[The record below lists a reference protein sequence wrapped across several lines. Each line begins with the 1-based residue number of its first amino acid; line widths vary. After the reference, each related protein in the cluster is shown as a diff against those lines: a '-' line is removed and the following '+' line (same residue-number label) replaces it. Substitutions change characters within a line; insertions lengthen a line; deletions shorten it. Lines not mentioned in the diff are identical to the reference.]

1 MREISKVAVI
11 GAGTMG
17 AGIASHLANAGVP
30 VVLLD
35 VAGEDVNGRNA
46 IAESAIK
53 RLLESTPP
61 QFTDPANAELITPGN
76 MADDLGLLADCDW
89 VAEAIVERL
98 DVKHALYKQLAEV
111 CKPDA
116 MVSSNTSTIPLHML
130 TDGMTDDLRQRF
142 CITHFFNPVR
152 YMRLLEIVTGPHCAP
167 DAGASLSDF
176 CDRRLGKG
184 VVHCADRPGFLG
196 NRVGMYTLQVGLI
209 EALERGLAIEEA
221 DAMMG
226 RPMGFPKTGVFGL
239 YDLIGLDLMLDVV
252 ESLRT
257 ALPPEDAFQEVA
269 DGIPLVSDL
278 CTRGYTGRKGLGGFY
293 REVNEAGEAQE
304 QAVSLESGKFQD
316 RAKPVLAAAQTGE
329 SQGLKA
335 MLERDDKYGRFA
347 WRVMA
352 KTLSYAASL
361 VPDVTDQLDPIDE
374 AMRLGFNWTKGP
386 FEMIDEL
393 GVSWFRKRL
402 RAENLPVPPLLEAA
416 AEGPLYKIENARRV
430 QRTLDGDYQPVH
442 RSPGVV
448 RLNELTAS
456 RHRVGGND
464 EASIWDLDDGV
475 LCVEFHTKANALHP
489 RSMEILAEGTALA
502 EDSYKAMLVHTAAA
516 HFSVGFNLEFV
527 LGSVRKGDWEGI
539 DAALHAFQQACV
551 GLKRARVPVV
561 AAPAG
566 MALGG
571 GFEVVVQSDAVHAHV
586 NTVMGLVETIVGL
599 VPGGGGCKEMLHRW
613 TVASGD
619 DAHRGAMQAFMSIG
633 MGKTS
638 ASPREAEP
646 MQMFLRS
653 DRSTMSRDHHL
664 PLAKAYA
671 LELAEGYATPAQ
683 ATFDALGS
691 LGYEAMAEM
700 LQTLVDKGI
709 ATPHDQITGL
719 GLARVLSGGDAAPG
733 DRLTEQDYLDLERE
747 VFISLARTEGTQ
759 ALIEH
764 MLKTGRPLRN

>member
-17 AGIASHLANAGVP
+17 AGIASHVANAGIP

-35 VAGEDVNGRNA
+35 LANEGANRNA
-46 IAESAIK
+46 IAESAIQ
-53 RLLESTPP
+53 RLLEGTPP
-61 QFTDPANAELITPGN
+61 QFTDPTNAELITPGN
-76 MADDLGLLADCDW
+76 MADDLGLVADCDW
-89 VAEAIVERL
+89 VAEAVVERL
-98 DVKHALYKQLAEV
+98 DVKHTLYRKLEKV
-111 CKPDA
+111 CKTDA

-130 TDGMTDDLRQRF
+130 TEGMSDAMRGRF

-152 YMRLLEIVTGPHCAP
+152 YMRLLEIVRGPHCAQAVI
-167 DAGASLSDF
+167 DSLSDF
-176 CDRRLGKG
+176 CARLLGKG

-196 NRVGMYTLQVGLI
+196 NRVGMYALQVGLI
-209 EALERGLAIEEA
+209 EALERGLTVEEA
-221 DAMMG
+221 DAIMG
-226 RPMGFPKTGVFGL
+226 RPIGIPKTGIFGL

-257 ALPPEDAFQEVA
+257 ALPAEDAFQEVA
-269 DGIPLVSDL
+269 DGIPIVAAL
-278 CTRGYTGRKGLGGFY
+278 CAKGFTGRKGLGGFY
-293 REVNEAGEAQE
+293 REVNDSGEMQE
-304 QAVSLESGKFQD
+304 QAVSLESGEFHN
-316 RAKPVLAAAQTGE
+316 RAKPVLAAGQTGE
-329 SQGLKA
+329 SRGLRA
-335 MLERDDKYGRFA
+335 MLEIDDKYGRFA

-352 KTLSYAASL
+352 KTLAYAASL

-374 AMRLGFNWTKGP
+374 AMRLGFNWAKGP

-393 GVSWFRKRL
+393 GVTWFRERL
-402 RAENLPVPPLLEAA
+402 RGDDLPVPPLLESAGD
-416 AEGPLYKIENARRV
+416 GPLYKLENARTV
-430 QRTLDGDYQPVH
+430 QRNLDGSYRPV
-442 RSPGVV
+442 RRPPGVV
-448 RLNELTAS
+448 RLNEFTAS
-456 RHRVGGND
+456 RQRVGGND

-489 RSMEILAEGTALA
+489 RSMAVLAEGTALA
-502 EDSYKAMLVHTAAA
+502 EDGYRAMLVHTAAA

-527 LGSVRKGDWEGI
+527 LGSVQQSDWKGI
-539 DAALHAFQQACV
+539 DAALHAFQQSCV

-566 MALGG
+566 LALGG

-613 TVASGD
+613 TVASGG
-619 DAHRGAMQAFMSIG
+619 DAHRGAMQAFAAIG

-646 MQMFLRS
+646 MQMFLHT
-653 DRSTMSRDHHL
+653 DRSTISRDHHL

-671 LELAEGYATPAQ
+671 LELAESYTTPAQ
-683 ATFDALGS
+683 ATFEALGTP
-691 LGYEAMAEM
+691 GYEAMANM
-700 LQTLVDKGI
+700 LQHLVDKGI
-709 ATPHDQITGL
+709 ATPHDQVTGL

-733 DRLTEQDYLDLERE
+733 TSLTEQDYLDLERE
-747 VFISLARTEGTQ
+747 VFISLTRTEGTQ
-759 ALIEH
+759 ARIVH
-764 MLKTGRPLRN
+764 MLSTGRPLRN